1 MMGIKA
7 KFLITGVLPITI
19 LWIVG
24 LYVLYNIGTLNEYMD
39 VFSKIAVKAM
49 EISGDIERN
58 ALRVESSC
66 LSYIISRS
74 ENDGKILSE
83 NLQALGDATERLKDM
98 ELQAFEEKLNR
109 MEDLISQLESQIEGM
124 KGGIERGDEENILN
138 YVEQMKKTV
147 FEILAVSTDIK
158 KIAKEEMQKAEVEM
172 DNMVDKTRVIQAFVP
187 PVILGISVVFI
198 VMITTGMFRM
208 FKPLMIAS
216 KRLQDNDLTF
226 KFEKK
231 YTGKD
236 EISRLMESF
245 RVATTTLK
253 NNMANV
259 LDNAEEVATEI
270 NAVASAMEE
279 IAQNINTITNST
291 IEISSKTESI
301 SANVEEV
308 TAGAEELSAASKSIA
323 NDAQEAATFSSESS
337 ELAQEGGK

>member
-1 MMGIKA
+1 MK
-7 KFLITGVLPITI
+7 
-19 LWIVG
+19 
-24 LYVLYNIGTLNEYMD
+24 
-39 VFSKIAVKAM
+39 
-49 EISGDIERN
+49 
-58 ALRVESSC
+58 
-66 LSYIISRS
+66 
-74 ENDGKILSE
+74 
-83 NLQALGDATERLKDM
+83 
-98 ELQAFEEKLNR
+98 LQAFEEKLNR

-279 IAQNINTITNST
+279 IAQNINAITNST

-337 ELAQEGGK
+337 ELAQEGGKILKAVIDTIKEVAGTVKEINKVVENFNTGARQISDFVETITAIAEQTNLLALNAAIEAARAGESGRGFAVVADEVRKLA